1 MNISYCM
8 KATAH
13 HLFQIVYF
21 CQERFMYIFPYLNL
35 TKKSTM
41 KSLGTQLIKLT
52 SCCYN
57 SLSFILQDHANKFH
71 TDFSLEEKGITFLS
85 TAPKVFT
92 LAYALIKPFLHEVT
106 LKKIKIFGHSG
117 WKEALLQDINPDQL
131 PQHWGG
137 SRTDP
142 DGNPKCPSQVG
153 LYEPYPRK
161 V

>member
-1 MNISYCM
+1 MFTYISS
-8 KATAH
+8 
-13 HLFQIVYF
+13 
-21 CQERFMYIFPYLNL
+21 NL
-35 TKKSTM
+35 ETKDISRT
-41 KSLGTQLIKLT
+41 
-52 SCCYN
+52 
-57 SLSFILQDHANKFH
+57 
-71 TDFSLEEKGITFLS
+71 

-117 WKEALLQDINPDQL
+117 WKEALLQDISPDQL

-153 LYEPYPRK
+153 DQGANRVTEGYTGKQFGSSINKRQRGTHLRLGLGTPQTTGRGSHEKGCTNYWLYALQGLTEQSK
-161 V
+161 E

>member
-1 MNISYCM
+1 MPTILYNYRFRFRSKVNISH
-8 KATAH
+8 TA
-13 HLFQIVYF
+13 
-21 CQERFMYIFPYLNL
+21 
-35 TKKSTM
+35 
-41 KSLGTQLIKLT
+41 
-52 SCCYN
+52 
-57 SLSFILQDHANKFH
+57 
-71 TDFSLEEKGITFLS
+71 
-85 TAPKVFT
+85 APKVFT

-117 WKEALLQDINPDQL
+117 WKEALLQDISPDQL

-153 LYEPYPRK
+153 DFQ